1 MSSSTQL
8 YKIKMR
14 IMYAIVYN
22 NLLFLDM
29 FEFSIFGIPSVKK
42 CVMPSTVHWS
52 TFQLCVDSV
61 GFYVTFLLLYSNLM
75 FVS

>member
-29 FEFSIFGIPSVKK
+29 FEFSIFGIPSVKHRCIK
-42 CVMPSTVHWS
+42 LDTAMRCGSSSRRET
-52 TFQLCVDSV
+52 
-61 GFYVTFLLLYSNLM
+61 YVSHSQPHKDFISASL
-75 FVS
+75 